1 MRHCC
6 FIAWAFVRCALLTHT
21 VAACLA
27 SLETNCLLALK
38 GCWLM
43 VRSGLTMIRIN
54 RRQQQWVTR
63 EVVTAISF
71 FGIQIIELFFFC
83 TADALWPHAVLSP
96 NFRIRHQIFCLLL
109 FFWCFRLLLSQV
121 RCTGRKLTTCSVLFR
136 WSFFL
141 SWRDGT
147 GAEFL
152 LAFACASRD
161 GDDVGTRMCCFGA
174 GGMDRD
180 TEST

>member
-1 MRHCC
+1 VCTADDTHSPAQAF
-6 FIAWAFVRCALLTHT
+6 FINSSGSVPSFSGNQLL
-21 VAACLA
+21 A
-27 SLETNCLLALK
+27 CLLALK

-71 FGIQIIELFFFC
+71 YGIQIIELFFF
-83 TADALWPHAVLSP
+83 VLQM
-96 NFRIRHQIFCLLL
+96 RCGHML
-109 FFWCFRLLLSQV
+109 FFLLTSASGIRFSASFFFLWCFRLLLSQV

-141 SWRDGT
+141 SFMARWDGSRV
-147 GAEFL
+147 
-152 LAFACASRD
+152 LARLCL
-161 GDDVGTRMCCFGA
+161 CKP
-174 GGMDRD
+174 
-180 TEST
+180 

>member
-1 MRHCC
+1 VCTADDTHSPAQAF
-6 FIAWAFVRCALLTHT
+6 FINSSGSVPSFSGNQLL
-21 VAACLA
+21 A
-27 SLETNCLLALK
+27 CLLALK

-71 FGIQIIELFFFC
+71 FGIQIIELFFC
-83 TADALWPHAVLSP
+83 TADALWPHAVLSA
-96 NFRIRHQIFCLLL
+96 NFRIRHQIFCLL
-109 FFWCFRLLLSQV
+109 FFSWCFRLLLSQV

-141 SWRDGT
+141 SFMARWDGSRV
-147 GAEFL
+147 
-152 LAFACASRD
+152 LARLCL
-161 GDDVGTRMCCFGA
+161 CKP
-174 GGMDRD
+174 
-180 TEST
+180 

>member
-1 MRHCC
+1 MCTADDTHSPAQAF
-6 FIAWAFVRCALLTHT
+6 FINSSGSVPSFSA
-21 VAACLA
+21 
-27 SLETNCLLALK
+27 LETNCLLALK

-71 FGIQIIELFFFC
+71 YGIQIIELFFF
-83 TADALWPHAVLSP
+83 VLQM
-96 NFRIRHQIFCLLL
+96 RCGHML
-109 FFWCFRLLLSQV
+109 FFLLTSASGIRFSASFFFLWCFRLLLSQV

-141 SWRDGT
+141 SFMARWDGSRV
-147 GAEFL
+147 
-152 LAFACASRD
+152 LARLCL
-161 GDDVGTRMCCFGA
+161 CKP
-174 GGMDRD
+174 
-180 TEST
+180 